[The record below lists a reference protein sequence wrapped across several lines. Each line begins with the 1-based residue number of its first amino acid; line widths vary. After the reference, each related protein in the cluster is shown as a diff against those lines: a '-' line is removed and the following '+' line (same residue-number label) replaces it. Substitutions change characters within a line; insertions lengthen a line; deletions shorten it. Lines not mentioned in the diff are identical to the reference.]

1 MWYTCMWSSFTVVT
15 NVLLFQDDR
24 IWSCVSS
31 MINVY
36 VFEWLY
42 PDNIALGKPAYQQY
56 PYFALSK
63 TITDANNAVDGLI
76 SELSWS
82 GEQCV
87 ISENNRRTA
96 TWWVNLTTITRIHHI
111 TIHYMR
117 GQVPWG
123 AFQNTHTSIF
133 GFQTETI

>member
-1 MWYTCMWSSFTVVT
+1 MSSIT
-15 NVLLFQDDR
+15 
-24 IWSCVSS
+24 S
-31 MINVY
+31 Y
-36 VFEWLY
+36 VFELLY
-42 PDNIALGKPAYQQY
+42 TDNIALGKPAYQQY

-63 TITDANNAVDGLI
+63 TITDANNAVDGLK

-96 TWWVNLTTITRIHHI
+96 TWWVNLTTITRIHH
-111 TIHYMR
+111 TAIHYMR

-123 AFQNTHTSIF
+123 AFQNTHSQF
-133 GFQTETI
+133 SDFKLKRFKQ